1 MENEKER
8 ARESEREGD
17 RQGRLARV
25 ASRSGYTANPIAQLL
40 LLSSLLPPPLCLSKD
55 IPESRKKK
63 RKKKRTFHSRRPQR
77 NLESRVKFPF
87 HSVPVKREKLRH
99 DETVDSIERS

>member
-40 LLSSLLPPPLCLSKD
+40 LLSSLLPPSACLKISQKV
-55 IPESRKKK
+55 EKK
-63 RKKKRTFHSRRPQR
+63 RER
-77 NLESRVKFPF
+77 
-87 HSVPVKREKLRH
+87 KREL
-99 DETVDSIERS
+99 SILNAPNEI

>member
-8 ARESEREGD
+8 ARESEGEGG

-40 LLSSLLPPPLCLSKD
+40 LLSSLIPPSPPP
-55 IPESRKKK
+55 
-63 RKKKRTFHSRRPQR
+63 
-77 NLESRVKFPF
+77 V
-87 HSVPVKREKLRH
+87 
-99 DETVDSIERS
+99 

>member
-63 RKKKRTFHSRRPQR
+63 RTFHSQRPQR